1 MLEILIGR
9 SQNGAE
15 GRDKVGLGSIRRPV
29 IGLALGGGAARG
41 FAHIGIVRTLIAHGI
56 VPNVVVGTSIGAVVG
71 GAYAAGH
78 LDTLEEWA
86 RSLQPRNILGY
97 LDIRLNGS
105 GLIGGDKLAAQ
116 LEAAIGPT
124 LIEDLPLKFATVA
137 TEVRTGHEIWLTH
150 GRMVEAMRASY
161 ALPGIFSPVLVG
173 DRWLVDG
180 AMVNPVPVSA
190 ARALGAEIVI
200 AANLSSDV
208 FTHSTTIYSHGA
220 PPVAPEVVAEPPPP
234 PKRGF
239 GKLFSAE
246 RTMKR
251 EFFGGGGRPGISSV
265 MVDAFNI
272 MQDRITRA
280 RLAGDPP
287 DLLISPRVGQIGWFD
302 FHRASDLIA
311 FGARAAERAIDS
323 IQEAIHILAPAGRP
337 GPEADSKPG
346 PVADAEAVNRLA
358 PPRSGGLDV
367 VAQRFL
373 LHLVFADP
381 PLDDVADRDQAD
393 NPFVLDHRQMPEFAQ
408 RHHFH
413 DRGDRIGRPATDDLA
428 RHHRA
433 DRLVE
438 HASAA
443 IAEHADD
450 VALRQDAFDAAFA
463 HHQYGADFPLPQNL
477 DRSRKLCARL
487 DALDVMS
494 FGIEDCTYRHCRLP
508 EADRALERARSL
520 FP

>member
-1 MLEILIGR
+1 VLNILIGR
-9 SQNGAE
+9 GPNGGN
-15 GRDKVGLGSIRRPV
+15 GREKVGLGSVRRPV

-86 RSLQPRNILGY
+86 RSLQPRNIFGY

-105 GLIGGDKLAAQ
+105 GLIGGEKLAAQ
-116 LEAAIGPT
+116 LEATMGPT

-150 GRMVEAMRASY
+150 GRMVDAMRASY

-173 DRWLVDG
+173 DRWLIDG

-208 FTHSTTIYSHGA
+208 FTHATTVYSHGA
-220 PPVAPEVVAEPPPP
+220 STEAPEAVIEPTP

-239 GKLFSAE
+239 GKFFSPE
-246 RTMKR
+246 RTVKR

-265 MVDAFNI
+265 MIDAFNI

-287 DLLISPRVGQIGWFD
+287 DMLISPRVGQLGWFD
-302 FHRASDLIA
+302 FHRADELIA
-311 FGARAAERAIDS
+311 HGARAAERAIDS
-323 IQEAIHILAPAGRP
+323 IQEAIHILAP
-337 GPEADSKPG
+337 EM
-346 PVADAEAVNRLA
+346 EN
-358 PPRSGGLDV
+358 
-367 VAQRFL
+367 
-373 LHLVFADP
+373 
-381 PLDDVADRDQAD
+381 AD
-393 NPFVLDHRQMPEFAQ
+393 NA
-408 RHHFH
+408 
-413 DRGDRIGRPATDDLA
+413 DLA
-428 RHHRA
+428 EGTI
-433 DRLVE
+433 DKTL
-438 HASAA
+438 
-443 IAEHADD
+443 
-450 VALRQDAFDAAFA
+450 
-463 HHQYGADFPLPQNL
+463 
-477 DRSRKLCARL
+477 
-487 DALDVMS
+487 
-494 FGIEDCTYRHCRLP
+494 
-508 EADRALERARSL
+508 
-520 FP
+520 